1 MSDRGIKKWAPY
13 KALVEQGYALNDLM
27 SSKEKMDKPH
37 ISSDKAEEIN
47 DILVNYHNQEVIIS
61 YWRNGYLYK
70 EKTTINIDAFNR
82 KITLININKNI
93 SFNELTNL
101 ENTN

>member
-13 KALVEQGYALNDLM
+13 KALVEQGYALNNLM
-27 SSKEKMDKPH
+27 SSKEKVDKPH

-47 DILVNYHNQEVIIS
+47 EVLVNYHNQEVNIS

-70 EKTTINIDAFNR
+70 EKTTISIDAFNR
-82 KITLININKNI
+82 KITLLNTNKNI
-93 SFNELTNL
+93 FLNELTSL
-101 ENTN
+101 ENA